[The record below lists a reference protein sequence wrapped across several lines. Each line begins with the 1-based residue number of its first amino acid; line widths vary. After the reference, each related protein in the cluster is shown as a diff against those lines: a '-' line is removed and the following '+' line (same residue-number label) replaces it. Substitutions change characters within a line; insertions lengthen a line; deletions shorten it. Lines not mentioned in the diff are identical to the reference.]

1 VSDFDYDRVV
11 TRWTK
16 GSGARLL
23 QAVVELSTAEPIHEI
38 SVAALC
44 QAAGVTR
51 DTFYRYATRPIDVL
65 AEAMSRDLPH
75 TAELVAQLTRAPAA
89 NPLEIPGRMIL
100 QHVERNLQVYRNALR
115 PHLDSALR
123 DVLIARILDLLAAFV
138 ERCPEVVPRIE
149 GSPPCAAEVR
159 QMVIFTASGIV
170 GAIEHWACQDTG
182 GATGAD
188 RMLSV
193 LFASAA
199 SWWHPDSAASPG
211 VGRRDH
217 DLGRP
222 AIAAPDTD
230 NGCMPPRPCG

>member
-1 VSDFDYDRVV
+1 V

-23 QAVVELSTAEPIHEI
+23 KAVVELAAAEPIDQI

-65 AEAMSRDLPH
+65 AEAMSRDLPPA
-75 TAELVAQLTRAPAA
+75 AELVAQLMRPPAA

-100 QHVERNLQVYRNALR
+100 QHVERNLRVYRNALR

-123 DVLIARILDLLAAFV
+123 DVLLARILDLLVAYV
-138 ERCPEVVPRIE
+138 ERCPEVVPPIE
-149 GSPPCAAEVR
+149 GSPPRPVEVH
-159 QMVIFTASGIV
+159 QMVTFTASGIV
-170 GAIEHWACQDTG
+170 GAIEQWARQDAG
-182 GATGAD
+182 EATGVD

-211 VGRRDH
+211 V
-217 DLGRP
+217 
-222 AIAAPDTD
+222 A
-230 NGCMPPRPCG
+230 

>member
-1 VSDFDYDRVV
+1 V

-23 QAVVELSTAEPIHEI
+23 TAAVGLAATEPIHEI

-65 AEAMSRDLPH
+65 AEAMARDLPPA
-75 TAELVAQLTRAPAA
+75 AELVAQLAQPAAA

-100 QHVERNLQVYRNALR
+100 RHVERNLAVYRNALR

-123 DVLIARILDLLAAFV
+123 DVLLARVLDLLAAFV
-138 ERCPEVVPRIE
+138 ERCPEVVPRID
-149 GSPPCAAEVR
+149 GSPPTSAEVR

-170 GAIEHWACQDTG
+170 GAIEEWARQDIGEAAST
-182 GATGAD
+182 D
-188 RMLSV
+188 RVLSV

-199 SWWHPDSAASPG
+199 SWW
-211 VGRRDH
+211 
-217 DLGRP
+217 RP
-222 AIAAPDTD
+222 ARAD
-230 NGCMPPRPCG
+230 

>member
-1 VSDFDYDRVV
+1 V
-11 TRWTK
+11 TTWTK
-16 GSGARLL
+16 NSGARLL
-23 QAVVELSTAEPIHEI
+23 KAIVELSAAEPIHEI

-65 AEAMSRDLPH
+65 AEAMSRDLPP
-75 TAELVAQLTRAPAA
+75 TAELVARLARPPVA

-100 QHVERNLQVYRNALR
+100 QHVERNLQIYRNALR

-123 DVLIARILDLLAAFV
+123 DVLLARILDLLAAFV
-138 ERCPEVVPRIE
+138 ERCPEVVPSID
-149 GSPPCAAEVR
+149 GSPARAVEVR

-170 GAIEHWACQDTG
+170 GAIEQWAGQGTG
-182 GATGAD
+182 EATSAD

-199 SWWHPDSAASPG
+199 SWWHPDSA
-211 VGRRDH
+211 V
-217 DLGRP
+217 
-222 AIAAPDTD
+222 
-230 NGCMPPRPCG
+230 